1 MHARTGWIVS
11 QSASVIQEVSEVKHY
26 LSICNSAPSEVL
38 SLIALRSK
46 ALILARTKALIAT
59 NEACLCAVMEQHP
72 GLLSWVRP
80 RGGCC
85 GFVRV
90 QLPMGYEL
98 SSVAEALVTQHGVLI
113 LPGEFFPV
121 AATTTTIRPTTT
133 TPTTTTEK
141 DSEEASVR
149 QHFRIGLG
157 RADFPKVLDK
167 FVDALKSVL
176 EQLDRS

>member
-1 MHARTGWIVS
+1 MS

-90 QLPMGYEL
+90 QLPMGCEL

-121 AATTTTIRPTTT
+121 AATTTTTTIRPTTT
-133 TPTTTTEK
+133 PTTPTATER